1 MYNIGTIPDTSKAK
15 VCQELVPESLKATVG
30 LDSYAL
36 STKKKKK
43 AKDAFLN

>member
-1 MYNIGTIPDTSKAK
+1 MYNIETIPDTSKAK
-15 VCQELVPESLKATVG
+15 VCQELVLQSLKAAVG

-43 AKDAFLN
+43 KKPRMPF